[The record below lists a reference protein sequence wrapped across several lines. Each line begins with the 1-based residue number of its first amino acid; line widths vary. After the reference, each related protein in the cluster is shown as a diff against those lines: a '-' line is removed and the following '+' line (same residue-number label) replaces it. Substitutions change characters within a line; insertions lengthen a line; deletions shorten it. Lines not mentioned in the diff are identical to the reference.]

1 MNVLIVDDE
10 HDAREYLT
18 NILKNYCDGIQ
29 TIYNAS
35 DVSSAVKIINNNFI
49 NVVFLDIEM
58 PFENGFKLFDYFE
71 NPKFE
76 TIFCTAYSNYAI
88 DAFKVSALDYI
99 LKPASIQDIKQVLDR
114 AQKSKQKNIA
124 PDIITNL
131 QSLFS
136 SEKTKKLAIAT
147 SNGTLFISTND
158 IQYIE
163 ADGSY
168 TKIYT
173 QEQTYMTSKKIK
185 EYEILLR
192 HNSNFIRV
200 HRSFIVNVNKIIKYS
215 KTEGFLLE
223 IQTNDFIPVG
233 REKKQEVEELIKKIS
248 I

>member
-35 DVSSAVKIINNNFI
+35 DVSSAVKIINNNII

-192 HNSNFIRV
+192 HNYNFIRV

>member
-10 HDAREYLT
+10 QDARDYLT
-18 NILKNYCDGIQ
+18 NILKNYCDDIQ

-35 DVSSAVKIINNNFI
+35 DISSAVKIINNNLI

-58 PFENGFKLFDYFE
+58 PFENGFKLFEYFE

-114 AQKSKQKNIA
+114 VQKSKQKNIV

-136 SEKTKKLAIAT
+136 SEKTKKLSIVT

-173 QEQTYMTSKKIK
+173 LEQTYMTSKKIK

-192 HNSNFIRV
+192 YNSNFIRV

>member
-10 HDAREYLT
+10 QDARDYLT

-35 DVSSAVKIINNNFI
+35 DINSAVKIINNNLI

-58 PFENGFKLFDYFE
+58 PFENGFKLFEYFE

-76 TIFCTAYSNYAI
+76 TIFCTAYSSYAI

-114 AQKSKQKNIA
+114 VQKSKQKNIV

-136 SEKTKKLAIAT
+136 SEKTKKLSIVT
-147 SNGTLFISTND
+147 SNGTIFISTND

-173 QEQTYMTSKKIK
+173 LEQTYMTSKKIK
-185 EYEILLR
+185 EYEILLL

-200 HRSFIVNVNKIIKYS
+200 HRSFVVNVNKIIKYS

>member
-29 TIYNAS
+29 AIYNAS
-35 DVSSAVKIINNNFI
+35 DVSSAVKIINNNII

>member
-192 HNSNFIRV
+192 HNYNFIRV